1 MFAVKVDRDE
11 PVAGSVNGPF
21 ERGSYKSIQ
30 IGKSLYQTRQPQEA
44 WNYGPGKSWLVLRAS
59 QGAGLTSA
67 DPLSILKAVSGP
79 FMRIGTDSIRGVTT
93 AEYVDSASLASVR
106 AATGAANSGPIGVP
120 DPPLKQ
126 IPIRVDVWIDA
137 QHRVRQI
144 STWEPYYTQNYTDG
158 SSQGGSYIVPRSSP
172 APDAPPRQQGFV
184 QTTLDLWQ
192 FGTSAHITPPPAAQV
207 ATPR

>member
-1 MFAVKVDRDE
+1 
-11 PVAGSVNGPF
+11 
-21 ERGSYKSIQ
+21 
-30 IGKSLYQTRQPQEA
+30 
-44 WNYGPGKSWLVLRAS
+44 
-59 QGAGLTSA
+59 
-67 DPLSILKAVSGP
+67 
-79 FMRIGTDSIRGVTT
+79 MRTGTDSIRGVATT
-93 AEYVDSASLASVR
+93 EYVDSASLGSVQ
-106 AATGAANSGPIGVP
+106 AATGVADSALIGAP

-126 IPIRVDVWIDA
+126 IPLQVDVWIDA

-158 SSQGGSYIVPRSSP
+158 SSMGGSYIVPRSSP

-192 FGTSAHITPPPAAQV
+192 FGTSAHITPPPAALV